1 MRTDISI
8 QARKRLGIFG
18 FILCLVVLPGS
29 PPRAFGFQDLES
41 GFASTRPSPAV
52 IRISSNLVT
61 VPVSVTDASGRII
74 RGLKID
80 DFRIAENGNPETVS
94 KITETNPLALRL
106 VLLFDLS
113 GSVRSRFEFEQRA
126 ALRFLEKTWRPGD
139 SVSVVAFNE
148 NTNIR
153 LRDSDSLADAIQSLS
168 QLEPTQSS
176 TAFFDSVVLSASV
189 LEKFASPE
197 TRQALIVISDGA
209 DNRSDHGLADT
220 LQKVRNSDTVFYAIN
235 PGGTFIRLNE
245 INRRGQENLA
255 ALANAT
261 GGAVFAAEDPAGL
274 EDGFHRIAMELRAQ
288 YLLGYYSSNCS
299 ADGQFRR
306 IDVSIPEKPDLS
318 VRARHGYYA
327 LRK

>member
-1 MRTDISI
+1 MRI
-8 QARKRLGIFG
+8 QKHPGICG
-18 FILCLVVLPGS
+18 CILCLAVLLGS
-29 PPRAFGFQDLES
+29 SPCAFCFQDPES
-41 GFASTRPSPAV
+41 GFPPIHAFPAV

-74 RGLKID
+74 RGLKIG
-80 DFRIAENGNPETVS
+80 DFKVAENGNPETVS
-94 KITETNPLALRL
+94 KMAETNPLALRL

-113 GSVRSRFEFEQRA
+113 GSVRSRFEFEQRS

-148 NTNIR
+148 KAHIR
-153 LRDSDSLADAIQSLS
+153 LQDSNSLADAMQSLS

-176 TAFFDSVVLSASV
+176 TAFFDSVVLSACI
-189 LEKFASPE
+189 LEKPSPPE

-209 DNRSDHGLADT
+209 DNRSDHGLEAT

-235 PGGTFIRLNE
+235 PGGSSIRLNE
-245 INRRGQENLA
+245 INRKGQENLA
-255 ALANAT
+255 ALASAT
-261 GGAVFAAEDPAGL
+261 GGTVFAAENPANL
-274 EDGFHRIAMELRAQ
+274 DDGFHRIAMELRAQ
-288 YLLGYYSSNCS
+288 YLLGYYSSNS
-299 ADGQFRR
+299 SPDGQFRR

-327 LRK
+327 VRK